1 MVHLCFTKS
10 GRRGCKLLGTVL
22 RANVKDAFFWPT
34 LHIVTLVC
42 LKKTLSRHLEGFKF
56 SKHTLVCHKKWTFL
70 SKCTVFEM
78 NSISQGAKE
87 NVQSVRMKTVVLH
100 FRAKFGFFRQ
110 IFTLLF
116 SESDVKHIQWSNFTI
131 S

>member
-42 LKKTLSRHLEGFKF
+42 FKKTLYGNLEVFKF
-56 SKHTLVCHKKWTFL
+56 SKHTVARQKKWTFL
-70 SKCTVFEM
+70 SKWMDVGM
-78 NSISQGAKE
+78 NIGRQGAKE
-87 NVQSVRMKTVVLH
+87 NVQSVRMKT
-100 FRAKFGFFRQ
+100 A
-110 IFTLLF
+110 LLYF
-116 SESDVKHIQWSNFTI
+116 
-131 S
+131 

>member
-42 LKKTLSRHLEGFKF
+42 FKKLCPETFNFSDFKF
-56 SKHTLVCHKKWTFL
+56 SKHTLVRHKKWTFL
-70 SKCTVFEM
+70 SKCMDFGM
-78 NSISQGAKE
+78 NSVSQGAKE
-87 NVQSVRMKTVVLH
+87 NVQSVRMRTAILYFK
-100 FRAKFGFFRQ
+100 AKCG
-110 IFTLLF
+110 FTL
-116 SESDVKHIQWSNFTI
+116 
-131 S
+131 